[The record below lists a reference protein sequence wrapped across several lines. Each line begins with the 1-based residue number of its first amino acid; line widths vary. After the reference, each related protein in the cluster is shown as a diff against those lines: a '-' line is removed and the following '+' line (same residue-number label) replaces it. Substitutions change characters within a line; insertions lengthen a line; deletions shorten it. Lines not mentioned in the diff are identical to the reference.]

1 MNGWLLID
9 FTINKVP
16 PMSDYL
22 GLELANE
29 LHMGC
34 YPVLPLAPGGWFW
47 LPKEHRG
54 APVCTVTPLRGP
66 CRAVLPLKTFSFL
79 PTASIRPLL
88 PALAARYPVKPDGA
102 RPVEWALSRQDSAGL
117 PGRFR
122 RVFGKPRA
130 AGWLSGALDWAPHN
144 SERDRVGQ
152 PPRTLAPRERLG
164 WPTPFS

>member
-1 MNGWLLID
+1 
-9 FTINKVP
+9 
-16 PMSDYL
+16 MSDYL

-102 RPVEWALSRQDSAGL
+102 RPVEWALSRQDSVGL

-130 AGWLSGALDWAPHN
+130 ADWLSGALDWAPHS